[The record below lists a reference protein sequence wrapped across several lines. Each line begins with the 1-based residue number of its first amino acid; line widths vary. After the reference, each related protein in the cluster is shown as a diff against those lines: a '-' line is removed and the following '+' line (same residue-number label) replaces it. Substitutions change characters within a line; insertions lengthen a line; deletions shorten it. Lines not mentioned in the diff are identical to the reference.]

1 MMAQSKTKSFQL
13 TPQAK
18 SALLFFSPAIILL
31 TIFTLIPVAIA
42 LMFSMTNY
50 TMTGVNSR
58 ALNFIGFENFT
69 TMFEDPDLGRSIL
82 NTLIFTFC
90 SAIVGQQ
97 VLGFTLAYLMRGK
110 GKNFRRFIGI
120 CVLAGWVTPELVA
133 SFNLFAFFAEEGT
146 LNYILSWI
154 GIRPIEWLF
163 TFPMVSIIIANI
175 WRGTAFS
182 MMIYE
187 AALADLPDSVEEA
200 ARIDGASK
208 WQIIYKIILP
218 IIKNT
223 ATTNMILVTLQTI
236 GVFGL
241 IFALT
246 GGGPGGKTETLSIF
260 IYKQAFVSYQVGYG
274 VAISLFMLLLGIAI
288 SLLYIRSMRSDI

>member
-18 SALLFFSPAIILL
+18 SALMFFSPAIILL

>member
-1 MMAQSKTKSFQL
+1 MVSPSQTKSL
-13 TPQAK
+13 GMTPQAK

-58 ALNFIGFENFT
+58 ALNFIGFENFM

-97 VLGFTLAYLMRGK
+97 ILGFTLAYLMRGK

-154 GIRPIEWLF
+154 GITPIEWLF

-218 IIKNT
+218 LIKNT